1 MVITGNE
8 LHLKVKIQFN
18 LEAWI
23 DSCGVFFFFF
33 FFALESFTVYFI
45 KVYMLTYG

>member
-23 DSCGVFFFFF
+23 DSCGGFFFLFF
-33 FFALESFTVYFI
+33 CFGVIYCVLH
-45 KVYMLTYG
+45 

>member
-8 LHLKVKIQFN
+8 LHLKVKLQFN

-23 DSCGVFFFFF
+23 DSCGGFFFLFFFFF
-33 FFALESFTVYFI
+33 GVIYCVLH
-45 KVYMLTYG
+45 

>member
-23 DSCGVFFFFF
+23 DSCGGFFFLFF
-33 FFALESFTVYFI
+33 FLLWSHLLCTSLRFTC
-45 KVYMLTYG
+45 

>member
-23 DSCGVFFFFF
+23 DSCGGFFFLFF
-33 FFALESFTVYFI
+33 SALESFTVYFI

>member
-23 DSCGVFFFFF
+23 DSCGGGFLFFF
-33 FFALESFTVYFI
+33 LLWSHLLCTSLRFTC
-45 KVYMLTYG
+45 